1 MLDTVTG
8 FKDDKVYNRSYELD
22 VFPGPKACRKADT
35 PSKRAWLWLRIRH
48 RKRIPLLAK
57 ILNVTD
63 EVLHGADLNNLP
75 SVKGETLLIGFWQEE
90 SYFLSVRDQLRK
102 ELCMEEVQSR
112 EAHEVAV
119 HVRRVQ
125 YTRGVG
131 EGYFQKA
138 LARMRAEIPGV
149 KFSLFTDDPEWGRRF
164 ADSQGDMVCESKKG
178 DHALNDFQSLRCF
191 HHWILANSTF
201 SWWAAWLEEQERSRI
216 ICPGSDEWS
225 NPATPPARWITP
237 EEFPL

>member
-1 MLDTVTG
+1 MNSIRVILSGGLGNQLFQYATGRALAERTGAELVLDTVTG

-125 YTRGVG
+125 YTRG
-131 EGYFQKA
+131 
-138 LARMRAEIPGV
+138 
-149 KFSLFTDDPEWGRRF
+149 
-164 ADSQGDMVCESKKG
+164 
-178 DHALNDFQSLRCF
+178 
-191 HHWILANSTF
+191 
-201 SWWAAWLEEQERSRI
+201 
-216 ICPGSDEWS
+216 
-225 NPATPPARWITP
+225 
-237 EEFPL
+237 